1 MIILSNCLG
10 PARCVS
16 MFPKSRPLGLASS
29 TLFGSMASKAPISFY
44 PIFMKGCQILFSH
57 IASAL
62 ERLRLA
68 AWRLALD
75 ACRLS
80 LAASHSQ
87 YGLTVPITWLREA
100 GAAGPASRSN
110 LLLYFDV
117 LLNDRGHLIRG
128 GKYFSIF
135 RCYLHFVQHVIS

>member
-1 MIILSNCLG
+1 MIFLSNCLG
-10 PARCVS
+10 LARCVS
-16 MFPKSRPLGLASS
+16 MFPKYKPPGLASS
-29 TLFGSMASKAPISFY
+29 TLLGSMASKAPISFY

-62 ERLRLA
+62 VRLRLA

-100 GAAGPASRSN
+100 GAAGPAPRSS
-110 LLLYFDV
+110 LLLYVDR
-117 LLNDRGHLIRG
+117 LLNDRGHLIRA

>member
-10 PARCVS
+10 PACCVS

-29 TLFGSMASKAPISFY
+29 TLLGSMASKAPISFY
-44 PIFMKGCQILFSH
+44 PIFIEGCQILFSH

-62 ERLRLA
+62 VSLRLA

-80 LAASHSQ
+80 LAASHNQ
-87 YGLTVPITWLREA
+87 YGLTVPITPDRVA
-100 GAAGPASRSN
+100 GAAGSARSS

-128 GKYFSIF
+128 FKYLSIF